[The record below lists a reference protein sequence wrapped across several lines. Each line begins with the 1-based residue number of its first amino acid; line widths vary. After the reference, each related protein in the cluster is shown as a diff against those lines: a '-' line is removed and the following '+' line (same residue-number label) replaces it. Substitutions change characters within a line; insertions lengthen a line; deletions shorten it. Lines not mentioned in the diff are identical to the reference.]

1 MRISDCSSD
10 VCSSDLT
17 ADAIARAIGCSRAS
31 LYRLFEQRGL
41 AVAEHVRAVRLN
53 HSRTLLR
60 DPRLGIG
67 DIALRCGYDD
77 LSAFGKAFRRRFGMT
92 PRDWRQS
99 ILCDDVALRSQGPAG
114 LY

>member
-1 MRISDCSSD
+1 MNPSPDCGG
-10 VCSSDLT
+10 
-17 ADAIARAIGCSRAS
+17 RRRCSRAS

-41 AVAEHVRAVRLN
+41 SVGEHIRAVRLN
-53 HSRTLLR
+53 HGRALLR

-92 PRDWRQS
+92 PRDWRMM
-99 ILCDDVALRSQGPAG
+99 IDTAG
-114 LY
+114 GA

>member
-1 MRISDCSSD
+1 MHFTSACRFIEARREDSG
-10 VCSSDLT
+10 LT

-41 AVAEHVRAVRLN
+41 AVAEHVRADRLN

-67 DIALRCGYDD
+67 DLALRCGYDD
-77 LSAFGKAFRRRFGMT
+77 LSAFGKAFRLRFGMT
-92 PRDWRQS
+92 QIGSAACRERVCPS
-99 ILCDDVALRSQGPAG
+99 V
-114 LY
+114 

>member
-1 MRISDCSSD
+1 MHFTSACRFIEARREDSG
-10 VCSSDLT
+10 LT

-60 DPRLGIG
+60 APRLGIG
-67 DIALRCGYDD
+67 AIALHCGSDD
-77 LSAFGKAFRRRFGMT
+77 LSAFGTAFRRPFGMT
-92 PRDWRQS
+92 PPAWRQAPLS
-99 ILCDDVALRSQGPAG
+99 TEEPREGT
-114 LY
+114 